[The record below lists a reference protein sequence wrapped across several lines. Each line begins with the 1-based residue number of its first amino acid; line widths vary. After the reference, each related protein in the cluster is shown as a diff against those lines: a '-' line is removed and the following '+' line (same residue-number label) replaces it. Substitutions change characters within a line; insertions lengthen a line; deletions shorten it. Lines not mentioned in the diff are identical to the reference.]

1 MGKYLKIAACSAVL
15 LAAACTTPVTET
27 ATVAPAAAVVAGV
40 SPATIG
46 GHPNINGI
54 WQTMNEAKWNLE
66 PHSAQT
72 QPNRAAE
79 RAIGAQAA
87 IPASLGVVQG
97 GEIPYTAAARAMRD
111 EKLASGLD
119 PEKACYLPGIPRA
132 TYMGYPFQII
142 QGGGD
147 ILMAYEYASANR
159 VIQMGDIGI
168 PPIDT
173 WMGTSYGSWD
183 GNTLVVV
190 TLAQNGETW
199 LDRAGNFVAP
209 TTTVTERFTPTGPNH
224 MKYAVTF
231 DDPELYTRPWT
242 IEMPLYRRMEDN
254 AQLLEFKCVPF
265 AEMYLYGDLYETL
278 DEEAKARLGI
288 ED

>member
-1 MGKYLKIAACSAVL
+1 MGKFLKVAA
-15 LAAACTTPVTET
+15 AAACFI
-27 ATVAPAAAVVAGV
+27 AAPALAQQAPN
-40 SPATIG
+40 PATIA

-54 WQTMNEAKWNLE
+54 WQTANEAAWNLE

-72 QPNRAAE
+72 QPSYQAE

-87 IPASLGVVQG
+87 
-97 GEIPYTAAARAMRD
+97 AALAMRE
-111 EKLASGLD
+111 EKRTSGRD

-173 WMGTSYGSWD
+173 WMGTSYGRWE
-183 GNTLVVV
+183 GNTLVVT
-190 TLAQNGETW
+190 TLSQNGETW

-209 TTTVTERFTPTGPNH
+209 TTTVIERFTPMGPNH
-224 MKYAVTF
+224 MDYSVTF
-231 DDPELYTRPWT
+231 EDPEIYTKPWT
-242 IEMPLYRRMEDN
+242 IKMPLYRRMEQN

-265 AEMYLYGDLYETL
+265 AEMYLYGDLYDTL
-278 DEEAKARLGI
+278 DAEAKKRLGI
-288 ED
+288 EK

>member
-1 MGKYLKIAACSAVL
+1 MGNFLKVAA
-15 LAAACTTPVTET
+15 AAACFVS
-27 ATVAPAAAVVAGV
+27 AAAVSAQD
-40 SPATIG
+40 PATIN

-54 WQTMNEAKWNLE
+54 WTTANEAKWDLE
-66 PHSAQT
+66 PHSAET
-72 QPNRAAE
+72 QPDKKAE

-87 IPASLGVVQG
+87 IPASLGVVEG
-97 GEIPYTAAARAMRD
+97 NEIPYTDAARKERD
-111 EKLASGLD
+111 AHKASGQD

-132 TYMGYPFQII
+132 TYMGYPFQIV

-159 VIQMGDIGI
+159 VIEMGDVGI

-173 WMGTSYGSWD
+173 WMGTSYGSWE

-209 TTTVTERFTPTGPNH
+209 TTTVTERFTPRGPNL
-224 MKYAVTF
+224 MDYSVTF
-231 DDPELYTRPWT
+231 DDPNIYTRPWT
-242 IEMPLYRRMEDN
+242 IKMPLYRRMEDN

-265 AEMYLYGDLYETL
+265 AEMYLYGDLYDTM
-278 DEEAKARLGI
+278 DDAAKKRLGL
-288 ED
+288 DK

>member
-1 MGKYLKIAACSAVL
+1 MGKFIKIAA
-15 LAAACTTPVTET
+15 AAACLLGSS
-27 ATVAPAAAVVAGV
+27 VALAQDPAK
-40 SPATIG
+40 IG
-46 GHPNINGI
+46 GRPNINGI
-54 WQTMNEAKWNLE
+54 WQTMNEAAWDLE
-66 PHSAQT
+66 PHSAAT

-87 IPASLGVVQG
+87 IPASVGVVEG
-97 GEIPYTAAARAMRD
+97 GSIPYTEAGRKLRD
-111 EKLASGLD
+111 ERKSSGRD

-147 ILMAYEYASANR
+147 ILVAYEYASANR

-173 WMGTSYGSWD
+173 WMGTSYGRWE
-183 GNTLVVV
+183 GNTLVVT
-190 TLAQNGETW
+190 TLSQNGETW
-199 LDRAGNFVAP
+199 LDRAGNFVGP
-209 TTTVTERFTPTGPNH
+209 TTTVTERFTPMGANN
-224 MKYAVTF
+224 MDYSVTF
-231 DDPELYTRPWT
+231 EDPELYTRAWT
-242 IEMPLYRRMEDN
+242 IKMPLYRRMEKN

-278 DEEAKARLGI
+278 DDEAKKRLGI
-288 ED
+288 EN

>member
-1 MGKYLKIAACSAVL
+1 MGKFLKVAA
-15 LAAACTTPVTET
+15 AAACFVS
-27 ATVAPAAAVVAGV
+27 AAAVSAQD
-40 SPATIG
+40 PATIN

-54 WQTMNEAKWNLE
+54 WQAMNEAKWDLE
-66 PHSAQT
+66 PHSAAT
-72 QPNRAAE
+72 QPNKDAE

-97 GEIPYTAAARAMRD
+97 GSIPYTDEARKARD
-111 EKLASGLD
+111 EKRAAGLD

-132 TYMGYPFQII
+132 TYMGYPFQIV

-159 VIQMGDIGI
+159 VIDIGEVGI

-173 WMGTSYGSWD
+173 WMGTSYGQWE

-199 LDRAGNFVAP
+199 LDRAGNYVAP
-209 TTTVTERFTPTGPNH
+209 TTTVTERFTPRGPNVLD
-224 MKYAVTF
+224 YSVTF
-231 DDPELYTRPWT
+231 DDPNLYTKPWT
-242 IEMPLYRRMEDN
+242 IKMPLYRRLEEN

-265 AEMYLYGDLYETL
+265 AEMYLYGDLYDTM
-278 DEEAKARLGI
+278 DDEAKKRLGL
-288 ED
+288 EK

>member
-1 MGKYLKIAACSAVL
+1 MGKFLKIAACSAVM
-15 LAAACTTPVTET
+15 LAAACTTTTAET
-27 ATVAPAAAVVAGV
+27 GTRAPATAAATGV

-54 WQTMNEAKWNLE
+54 WQTANEAKWDLE
-66 PHSAQT
+66 PQSART

-79 RAIGAQAA
+79 RALGAQVAA
-87 IPASLGVVQG
+87 PASLGVVEG
-97 GEIPYTAAARAMRD
+97 GAIPYTAEALATRNEKRD
-111 EKLASGLD
+111 GALD

-147 ILMAYEYASANR
+147 ILVAYEYASANR

-173 WMGTSYGSWD
+173 WMGTSYGRWD
-183 GNTLVVV
+183 GNTLVVT

-209 TTTVTERFTPTGPNH
+209 TTTVVERFTPNGPNH
-224 MKYAVTF
+224 MEYTVTF
-231 DDPELYTRPWT
+231 DDPEIYTRPWT
-242 IEMPLYRRMEDN
+242 IKMPLYRRMEEN

-278 DEEAKARLGI
+278 DEEAKQRLGI
-288 ED
+288 DN